1 MKRFEPAAYVL
12 AILMF
17 VFAGIS
23 PPTPARAQI
32 SASCPGGTTVLCGT
46 STTRECIDVDYS
58 TGACRAWRES
68 TRYYYHA
75 LEGGSN
81 SCGDRICKT

>member
-1 MKRFEPAAYVL
+1 MKRFEPAAYVV

-23 PPTPARAQI
+23 PPTPAQAQT
-32 SASCPGGTTVLCGT
+32 ASCPGGTIVLCGT
-46 STTRECIDVDYS
+46 SSEKECIQVNYP
-58 TGACRAWRES
+58 TGTCTAWRES

-75 LEGGSN
+75 PEGH
-81 SCGDRICKT
+81 SCGDRICQT